1 MKRRAGYLI
10 AVLAIL
16 NGPFDL
22 CLYAQGKAGAPAKAG
37 APQTAGT
44 DDAGEPAIDE
54 VSRQAM
60 VLETELSKF
69 KSTTPEAADVMV
81 RLADLYH
88 GNQRVFGL
96 IRVTQ
101 RFVNSH
107 PQDARHAEMMLKLID
122 GLESVARNKEVTA
135 TCRQF
140 LANYPA
146 APQCPDIEMRL
157 AEALQQM
164 PNEYD
169 AAGDACRAV
178 WLRQP
183 QTDLG
188 KRYAVLAEGF
198 YSAYSDKNVYSKAAT
213 LADEMLEIMP
223 VDGLLDS
230 ITWQGVA
237 QWRRGSEW
245 AKANAASLRMI
256 SKGLPADR
264 VRLRQIHYW
273 IAQSYGSLGQWANS
287 VASYRQARAI
297 QDDMD
302 VHYALVYAMYND
314 AAVKA
319 PEMDPVVNEFFQKY
333 PDKPERLYLR
343 SLLALKYERDG
354 DKATAHRMFGELLPF
369 DASRNSNASAFLRTD
384 PSPTPNYPAL
394 EAVLV
399 QAIAS
404 NPVDYERAYLRYV
417 LAFEMYR
424 DRMKDDA
431 RMRSVLREM
440 ISQSPTN
447 DSYIRSAIDTLLYT
461 PENEQSFQ
469 SDVALILKAR
479 RDFVE
484 MAGFRSMPLSWQEQA
499 AKNDMHKAH
508 AEFMKARLAEV
519 DQDIV
524 MRHWIIGES
533 SDPAAPQSRD
543 HLILTQLGVLNEKQ
557 FQQLVSQHAYY
568 LRHYSPADQRPGCVS
583 LYGKLAQK
591 FPKDENHALAWLQTA
606 TDYGPVDV
614 AKAATD
620 HFLTFTIPVNNAD
633 LYRRLAMAADQNKD
647 PELMKRILT
656 WITATEQRL
665 GLSSGYAYYIGD
677 VLVNLNLLPEAMT
690 YWKSHIAA
698 DLNHYDSSY
707 CATRVATR
715 LMGPERI
722 QFLTELT
729 QLDSIYHGSYATW
742 LADEYFKSGDL
753 PKFQQVLQAA
763 RQKQDLILYR
773 PWSIDNT
780 LPIQWIHAL
789 RSKVD
794 ATEQDKRLIF
804 GAVRDFKA
812 GLSSAVAELALWE
825 MTAAKDVAPTGYL
838 LALQRMT
845 RTVGDTTT
853 DWDQMNIFVQSA
865 LTRKDYVTAATLLT
879 GMLSNIPQV
888 DEGRKQTA
896 RELVAQ
902 SYSRIG
908 GVGVT
913 IDEKSEI
920 APLLQAGLHLRL
932 GDETLAWD
940 TYLKNIA
947 LFDQHRYEVP
957 VDLMLFVC
965 NRHIVAGGDDN
976 HNRVEDILRG
986 WLVKYGEVKEFDT
999 SISAEVQLMLAKNFF
1014 QARRFDA
1021 ARSEYETAMNRYP
1034 DTPQAVEAE
1043 FGIGESYMAQKV
1055 YDQAE
1060 TVFEKLSN
1068 SRNSEIVVRAEF
1080 LRGVLAHRRGD
1091 PDEARSIFRAVLDK
1105 VPNVELANQAL
1116 YQLSEVYRQEER
1128 YMDQLNL
1135 LNTVGR
1141 LGRSS
1146 KRTHRPGL
1154 PLSIVVQDSDL
1165 GISRGQSKVPVIVT
1179 TEPGGDRETV
1189 YLTSGGAGRGLFRT
1203 DLDTRLGSVTQ
1214 DDHVLQLTGT
1224 DIIRCDYPDEFKKE
1238 FRKVPFS
1245 DVEILMAADARFE
1258 MASSRIIDQKKES
1271 FSDQLQKE
1279 INEAPDAGERRASQ
1293 TRPASQVKPGN
1304 QIYLRVDDPDRDH
1317 SDDPDQIVVKLNA
1330 ESGDVLQVKMQETG
1344 SHTGVFEGTAP
1355 TGELPAGA
1363 LASDTSIQHSPL
1375 MAIDRD
1381 PNTFWLS
1388 EPDGATPKFL
1398 TVDMKDLKTVNRVRI
1413 SSPRTDQHIPIRGD
1427 IMGSN
1432 DGQFWFRMATH
1443 PKPVPSPAVNEVFGS
1458 MNRRVFEGDYTG
1470 YSNWQQVV
1478 NLGRNIQPVEEAEV
1492 TELLWSR
1499 PADAG
1504 DANKPYAVIWHG
1516 LLVQD
1521 RPGAAR
1527 IAVQA
1532 NTSAVWIDQTLELE
1546 VGPGNRTVDVW
1557 LEAGTHPLT
1566 IFAATATA
1574 TQGASATIARQD
1586 HRADTIVA
1594 LPFRA
1599 ADFDLTRPNL
1609 EPAKLR
1615 APIRSDFGRAE
1626 WTMEFEPMELRYV
1639 KLVIHEFLGEAVA
1652 INHVEIAGEDD
1663 EVFIPTEYDILTL
1676 PDNEILEI
1684 AGGDIINGN
1693 YTDEFTQ
1700 GAFGTSRLLSSQ
1712 LTATYYNASVTPITY
1727 DFLKDTNGAVYTI
1740 RKTLKRI
1747 EPGER
1752 LIVEIVDFDHDTTDE
1767 SDTVA
1772 FELITS
1778 SGEAVEYIATETDK
1792 NTGIFTKEIDTSAKK
1807 EEGRILVQK
1816 GERLFL
1822 RYIDSQNTFPG
1833 HAVPRETAVYVN
1845 QPSEAQIRI
1854 LESRV
1859 IPAADPQQGPPQFI
1873 YQATDDRPETA
1884 AVAFEAPLTIEV
1896 IDPDSA
1902 KNSGSKVVVS
1912 LKTTDGATVDVEC
1925 VVSGAFTRTYNQISR
1940 ESADVIALEDGR
1952 FIGQVILQLGSSTS
1966 PSLVPVHSEMPRNL
1980 IGGPNVTDENGQ
1992 GTAVDRSLVTKIL
2005 NLTGKDR
2012 IAAQYNDEFRP
2023 KEKAKPLLAQARL
2036 VTNGKLAC
2044 TDREYEKVVTQLHVG
2059 EKLFL
2064 RVEDADRDVTDDRDV
2079 IDVGITTEF
2088 GDRETVPLFET
2099 LQHSGVFT
2107 GSLVLAPSEKPTPEN
2122 IQPDNPSVEC
2132 FFGDTLSIR
2141 YNDLSAST
2149 EHGKLE
2155 LLREVPVVIGTDGL
2169 VSAFSKT
2176 FNNEQLAVETK
2187 FHIAESYFELF
2198 KSHQELGRSAD
2209 FQSDLEAGRRVLKEV
2224 MEDYPDPKYVPRIAY
2239 LMGQFSQELKQWH
2252 EAIQSYELIVR
2263 QYSDHSLAADAQY
2276 KLAQSHEEAGDFDQ
2290 ALEAYVTLAATFPKS
2305 PLIASVMI
2313 RISDYFYKNGRF
2325 EVAAQVGEKF
2335 LEQFEGH
2342 QHSSRMAFRNGQCY
2356 FKAESFVRA
2365 GQSFDQFTKRFPDDP
2380 LCADAMFWSGE
2391 SFRKAQNN
2399 IEAFRRYNRCRWDF
2413 PASEAAK
2420 FARGRLALP
2429 EMLQQFESEATAVEN
2444 DNP

>member
-1 MKRRAGYLI
+1 MKRSAGYLI
-10 AVLAIL
+10 AFLAIL
-16 NGPFDL
+16 NGQFERTLNGQAKTTGSDT
-22 CLYAQGKAGAPAKAG
+22 AEQGV
-37 APQTAGT
+37 
-44 DDAGEPAIDE
+44 DN

-60 VLETELSKF
+60 QLETELSKF
-69 KSTTPEAADVMV
+69 QATTPEAADVMV
-81 RLADLYH
+81 RLAEVYH
-88 GNQRVFGL
+88 ANQRVFGL

-101 RFVNSH
+101 RFVNAH
-107 PQDARHAEMMLKLID
+107 PQDTRHADMMVKLID
-122 GLESVARNKEVTA
+122 GLESVSRNKEVAA

-140 LANYPA
+140 LAHYPT
-146 APQCPDIEMRL
+146 APKCAEIEVRL
-157 AEALQQM
+157 ADALQQM

-169 AAGDACRAV
+169 ATGDACRAV

-188 KRYAVLAEGF
+188 KRYAILAMT
-198 YSAYSDKNVYSKAAT
+198 YYAAYNDKNTYSKAAMFG
-213 LADEMLEIMP
+213 DQMLDSMP
-223 VDGLLDS
+223 VDGFLDAM
-230 ITWQGVA
+230 TWQGVA

-245 AKANAASLRMI
+245 AKANATSLKML
-256 SKGLPADR
+256 SKGLPLDQTR
-264 VRLRQIHYW
+264 VRQQHYW
-273 IAQSYGSLGQWANS
+273 IAQSYGYLGQWANS
-287 VASYRQARAI
+287 VVSYRQARAI
-297 QDDMD
+297 QDDTD
-302 VHYALVYAMYND
+302 VHYQLAVAMYND
-314 AAVKA
+314 AAIKA
-319 PEMDPVVNEFFQKY
+319 VELEPLVNEFFQKY

-369 DASRNSNASAFLRTD
+369 NASLNSNAAAFLRTD
-384 PSPTPNYPAL
+384 PNPTPNFPAL

-404 NPVDYERAYLRYV
+404 NPSDYERAFLRYV
-417 LAFEMYR
+417 LAFEVYR

-431 RMRSVLREM
+431 KMRAVLRQM
-440 ISQSPTN
+440 ISESPTN
-447 DSYIRSAIDTLLYT
+447 DTYVSTAIDTLLYT

-484 MAGFRSMPLSWQEQA
+484 MAAFRGMLANWQQQA
-499 AKNDMHKAH
+499 AKNDLHKAH
-508 AEFMKARLAEV
+508 AEIVKARLADA

-533 SDPAAPQSRD
+533 TDAAAPQSRD
-543 HLILTQLGVLNEKQ
+543 HLILTQLGALNDKQ
-557 FQQLVSQHAYY
+557 FQQLMSQQAYY
-568 LRHYSPADQRPGCVS
+568 LRHYAPTDQRANCVS

-591 FPKDENHALAWLQTA
+591 FPKDETYAVAWLQSA
-606 TDYGPVDV
+606 TDHGPVDV
-614 AKAATD
+614 GKAAAE
-620 HFLTFTIPVNNAD
+620 HMMTFTIPVNSAD
-633 LYRRLAMAADQNKD
+633 LYRRLALTAEQNKD
-647 PELMKRILT
+647 PELMKRVLN
-656 WITATEQRL
+656 WVVATELRL
-665 GLSSGYAYYIGD
+665 GLSQGYAYSIGD
-677 VLVNLNLLPEAMT
+677 ALVNQGFVSEGMA
-690 YWKSHIAA
+690 YWRSHLSV
-698 DLNHYDSSY
+698 DVNQYDSLY
-707 CATRVATR
+707 CATRILTR
-715 LMGPERI
+715 LVGAERI
-722 QFLTELT
+722 QFLNELM
-729 QLDSIYHGSYATW
+729 QLNTIYHGAYATW
-742 LADEYFKSGDL
+742 LADEYFKAGDFAKL
-753 PKFQQVLQAA
+753 QQVLQIA
-763 RQKQDLILYR
+763 RQKQDQKLYS
-773 PWSIDNT
+773 PWSVDSTI
-780 LPIQWIHAL
+780 PILWIHAL

-794 ATEQDKRLIF
+794 ATEADKRLVF
-804 GAVRDFKA
+804 GAVRDFKY
-812 GLSSAVAELALWE
+812 GLSEAVAELAISE
-825 MTAAKDVAPTGYL
+825 MGATKQEVSPEAYL
-838 LALQRMT
+838 LTLQKMT
-845 RTVGDTTT
+845 RLAGDTTT
-853 DWDQMNIFVQSA
+853 DWDQLNIFVQSA
-865 LTRKDYVTAATLLT
+865 LARKDYVTAATLLT
-879 GMLSNIPQV
+879 GMLSNVPQV
-888 DEGRKQTA
+888 DEARKQTA

-902 SYSRIG
+902 SYSRVG

-932 GDETLAWD
+932 GDESLAWD
-940 TYLKNIA
+940 TYQKNIA

-957 VDLMLFVC
+957 ADLMLFVC
-965 NRHIVAGGDDN
+965 NRHIVAGGDEN
-976 HNRVEDILRG
+976 HNRVEDLLRG
-986 WLVKYGEVKEFDT
+986 WLVKYGDVKEFDT
-999 SISAEVQLMLAKNFF
+999 TIAAEVQLLLAKNFF
-1014 QARRFDA
+1014 QAKRFDA

-1034 DTPQAVEAE
+1034 ETPQAIEAE

-1060 TVFEKLSN
+1060 LVFENLSHN
-1068 SRNSEIVVRAEF
+1068 RNSEIVVRAEF

-1091 PDEARSIFRAVLDK
+1091 PDEARKIFRAVLDK

-1146 KRTHRPGL
+1146 KRTHRPGM

-1165 GISRGQSKVPVIVT
+1165 GISRGQGKVPVIVS
-1179 TEPGGDRETV
+1179 TEPGGDREIV

-1203 DLDTRLGSVTQ
+1203 DLDTRLGAVTQ
-1214 DDHVLQLTGT
+1214 EDHVLQLTGL

-1245 DVEILMAADARFE
+1245 DVEIQMASDGKFE
-1258 MASSRIIDQKKES
+1258 MANSRILDEKKES

-1279 INEAPDAGERRASQ
+1279 VSETEESSQRLGSQ

-1317 SDDPDQIVVKLNA
+1317 SDDPDQIVIKLDA
-1330 ESGDVLQVKMQETG
+1330 ESGDGLQVRLQETG
-1344 SHTGVFEGTAP
+1344 PHTGVYEGTAA

-1375 MAIDRD
+1375 MAIDGD
-1381 PNTFWLS
+1381 PGTFWMS

-1398 TVDMKDLKTVNRVRI
+1398 TVDMKDLKTVNRLRI
-1413 SSPRTDQHIPIRGD
+1413 SSPRADQHIPIRGD

-1432 DGQFWFRMATH
+1432 DGQFWFRIATH
-1443 PKPVPSPAVNEVFGS
+1443 PQPAPTPAVTDEFGH
-1458 MNRRVFEGDYTG
+1458 MKRRVFEGDYTG
-1470 YSNWQQVV
+1470 YSNWQQIV
-1478 NLGRNIQPVEEAEV
+1478 NLSRNSQTVEDEDV
-1492 TELLWSR
+1492 TDLLWSR
-1499 PADAG
+1499 PTDAE
-1504 DANKPYAVIWHG
+1504 DSQKPYTVIWQG

-1532 NTSAVWIDQTLELE
+1532 NTTAVWIDQSMELP
-1546 VGPGNRTVDVW
+1546 VGSGNRTVDVW
-1557 LEAGTHPLT
+1557 LEAGTHPLV
-1566 IFAATATA
+1566 IFAATLKASE
-1574 TQGASATIARQD
+1574 GVSATIARQD
-1586 HRADTIVA
+1586 HRADSIVA

-1599 ADFDLTRPNL
+1599 ADFDITAANL

-1615 APIRSDFGRAE
+1615 APIRSDFGRSE

-1663 EVFIPTEYDILTL
+1663 EIFIPTKYDILTL
-1676 PDNEILEI
+1676 PDNDILEI
-1684 AGGDIINGN
+1684 AGGDIITGH

-1700 GAFGTSRLLSSQ
+1700 GAFGNSRLLSGQ
-1712 LTATYYNASVTPITY
+1712 LTATYYNATVTPIAY
-1727 DFLKDTNGAVYTI
+1727 DFLKDVNGAVYTQ

-1778 SGEAVEYIATETDK
+1778 SGESIPYVATETDK
-1792 NTGIFTKEIDTSAKK
+1792 STGIFTKEIDTSATQENGK
-1807 EEGRILVQK
+1807 IHVQK
-1816 GERLFL
+1816 GQRLFL
-1822 RYIDSQNTFPG
+1822 RFVDSQNTFPG
-1833 HAVPRETAVYVN
+1833 HSVPRETAVYVN

-1859 IPAADPQQGPPQFI
+1859 IPAADPQLGPPQFI
-1873 YQATDDRPETA
+1873 YQSTDDRPETA
-1884 AVAFEAPLTIEV
+1884 AVAFEAPLTVEV

-1925 VVSGAFTRTYNQISR
+1925 VVSGAFTRTFNQVSQ
-1940 ESADVIALEDGR
+1940 ESADNIALEDGR

-1966 PSLVPVHSEMPRNL
+1966 PSLVPLHSEMPRNL
-1980 IGGPNVTDENGQ
+1980 VGGPNVVDENGK
-1992 GTAVDRSLVTKIL
+1992 GSAVDRSLVTKVL

-2012 IAAQYNDEFRP
+2012 IVAVYNDAFRP
-2023 KEKAKPLLAQARL
+2023 KEKAKSLIGQARL

-2044 TDREYEKVVTQLHVG
+2044 TDREYEKAVTQLHVG

-2064 RVEDADRDVTDDRDV
+2064 RVDDADRDVTDDRDI
-2079 IDVGITTEF
+2079 IDVQITTEF
-2088 GDRETVPLFET
+2088 GDRELVPLFET

-2107 GSLVLAPSEKPTPEN
+2107 GSLVLAASEQPTPDN
-2122 IQPDNPSVEC
+2122 IATENPSVEC

-2141 YNDLSAST
+2141 YNDVSASV
-2149 EHGKLE
+2149 EQGKNE
-2155 LLREVPVVIGTDGL
+2155 LLQEVPVVIGTDGL
-2169 VSAFSKT
+2169 VTAFSKT

-2276 KLAQSHEEAGDFDQ
+2276 KLAQSYEEAGDFDQ
-2290 ALEAYVTLAATFPKS
+2290 ALEAYVTLAATYPKS

-2313 RISDYFYKNGRF
+2313 RISDYFYKNNRF

-2356 FKAESFVRA
+2356 FKAENYLKG
-2365 GQSFDQFTKRFPDDP
+2365 GQSFDEFAKRFPDDP
-2380 LCADAMFWSGE
+2380 LCGDAMFWSGE

-2399 IEAFRRYNRCRWDF
+2399 VEAFRRYNRCRWDF

>member
-1 MKRRAGYLI
+1 MKRCGAYLI
-10 AVLAIL
+10 VVLAIL
-16 NGPFDL
+16 NGRPE
-22 CLYAQGKAGAPAKAG
+22 LYLSAQEKVAAQQAS
-37 APQTAGT
+37 
-44 DDAGEPAIDE
+44 EPEIDG
-54 VSRQAM
+54 VSSQAM
-60 VLETELSKF
+60 QLETELGKF

-88 GNQRVFGL
+88 ANQRVFGL

-101 RFVNSH
+101 RFVNAHS
-107 PQDARHAEMMLKLID
+107 QDPRHVAMMLKLID
-122 GLESVARNKEVTA
+122 GLGAVARNKEVTA

-140 LANYPA
+140 LAIYPD
-146 APQCPDIEMRL
+146 APQCGDLEIRL
-157 AEALQQM
+157 AEALRQM

-169 AAGDACRAV
+169 ATGDACRAV

-188 KRYAVLAEGF
+188 RQYAVLAQT
-198 YSAYSDKNVYSKAAT
+198 YYAAYNDKNVYSKAAI
-213 LADEMLEIMP
+213 LADQMLGMMP
-223 VDGLLDS
+223 VDAFLEE
-230 ITWQGVA
+230 IAWQGVA

-245 AKANAASLRMI
+245 AKATSTSQKML
-256 SKGLPADR
+256 SKGLPADKQ
-264 VRLRQIHYW
+264 RLRQIHYW
-273 IAQSYGSLGQWANS
+273 TAQNHGYLGQWANS
-287 VASYRQARAI
+287 VVSFRQARAI
-297 QDDMD
+297 QDDVD
-302 VHYALVYAMYND
+302 VHYALVNSMYND
-314 AAVKA
+314 AALKA
-319 PEMDPVVNEFFQKY
+319 AEMDPVVTEFFQKY
-333 PDKPERLYLR
+333 PDKPDRLYLR
-343 SLLALKYERDG
+343 SLLALKYEREG
-354 DKATAHRMFGELLPF
+354 DRATAHRMFGELLPL
-369 DASRNSNASAFLRTD
+369 DASRNSNASAFLRTA
-384 PSPTPNYPAL
+384 PTPEPNTTPNYAPL

-404 NPVDYERAYLRYV
+404 NPNDYERAYLRYV
-417 LAFEMYR
+417 LAFEVYR
-424 DRMKDDA
+424 DRIKADA
-431 RMRSVLREM
+431 KMRDVLRQM

-447 DSYIRSAIDTLLYT
+447 DSYVRSAIETLLYT

-484 MAGFRSMPLSWQEQA
+484 MEGFRSMPRSWQQQA
-499 AKNDMHKAH
+499 EKNDMHKAH
-508 AEFMKARLAEV
+508 AAFLKTQL
-519 DQDIV
+519 DQADQNIV

-533 SDPAAPQSRD
+533 ADASAPQSRE
-543 HLILTQLGVLNEKQ
+543 HLILTQLGAINDRQ
-557 FQQLVSQHAYY
+557 FQKLLSQQAYY
-568 LRHYSPADQRPGCVS
+568 LRHYSPADQRPKCVA
-583 LYGKLAQK
+583 LYGQLARK
-591 FPKDENHALAWLQTA
+591 FSADETLALAYVQSA

-614 AKAATD
+614 AKAAAE
-620 HFLTFTIPVNNAD
+620 HVLTTTILANNAE

-647 PELMKRILT
+647 PELMKRVLG
-656 WITATEQRL
+656 WIMATEQRL
-665 GLSSGYAYYIGD
+665 GPSTGYAYAIGD
-677 VLVNLNLLPEAMT
+677 TLAILGLQPEAMA
-690 YWKSHIAA
+690 YWRSHYAV
-698 DLNHYDSSY
+698 DPNHYDSSY
-707 CATRVATR
+707 CAARISAKLVDAER
-715 LMGPERI
+715 L

-729 QLDSIYHGSYATW
+729 QLNSVYQGSYATW
-742 LADEYFKSGDL
+742 LADEYLKLGDLQKFKST
-753 PKFQQVLQAA
+753 LQAA
-763 RQKQDLILYR
+763 RQKQDQTVYR
-773 PWSIDNT
+773 PWSLDSA
-780 LPIQWIHAL
+780 LPVQWVHAL

-794 ATEQDKRLIF
+794 ASAPDKQLVF
-804 GAVRDFKA
+804 STVRDFNY
-812 GLSSAVAELALWE
+812 GLSAAVAQLALWE
-825 MTAAKDVAPTGYL
+825 METARELAPTAYL

-845 RTVGDTTT
+845 RTAGDTTT
-853 DWDQMNIFVQSA
+853 DWDQMNIFGQSA
-865 LTRKDYVTAATLLT
+865 LSRKDYATAATLLT
-879 GMLSNIPQV
+879 GMLANIPQV

-896 RELVAQ
+896 RELVSQ

-932 GDETLAWD
+932 GDENLAWD
-940 TYLKNIA
+940 TYQKNIA
-947 LFDQHRYEVP
+947 LFDQNRFAVP

-965 NRHIVAGGDDN
+965 NRHIIAGGEEN

-999 SISAEVQLMLAKNFF
+999 SIAAEVQLLLAKNFF
-1014 QARRFDA
+1014 QAKRFDV
-1021 ARSEYETAMNRYP
+1021 ARSEYETVMNRYP
-1034 DTPQAVEAE
+1034 EMPQAVEAE

-1060 TVFEKLSN
+1060 AVFEKLSL
-1068 SRNSEIVVRAEF
+1068 SRNTEIVVRAEF

-1091 PDEARSIFRAVLDK
+1091 PDEARNIFRAVLDK
-1105 VPNVELANQAL
+1105 VPNVELANQVL

-1146 KRTHRPGL
+1146 KRTHRPGM

-1179 TEPGGDRETV
+1179 TEPGGDKETV

-1203 DLDTRLGSVTQ
+1203 DLDTKLGTVTR
-1214 DDHVLQLTGT
+1214 DDHVLQLTGK
-1224 DIIRCDYPDEFKKE
+1224 DIIHCDYPEEFKKE
-1238 FRKVPFS
+1238 FRRVPLS
-1245 DVEILMAADARFE
+1245 DVEIHMAADGEFE
-1258 MASSRIIDQKKES
+1258 MASSRILDEKKES

-1279 INEAPDAGERRASQ
+1279 INEASESDLQLASQ
-1293 TRPASQVKPGN
+1293 TRPASQIKPGN
-1304 QIYLRVDDPDRDH
+1304 QIYLRVEDPDRDH
-1317 SDDPDQIVVKLNA
+1317 TDDSDQIVVKLSA

-1344 SHTGVFEGTAP
+1344 LHTGIFEGTAL

-1381 PNTFWLS
+1381 PATFWMS

-1398 TVDMKDLKTVNRVRI
+1398 TVDMKDLRSVNRVRI
-1413 SSPRTDQHIPIRGD
+1413 SSPRPDQHIPIRGD
-1427 IMGSN
+1427 LMGSN
-1432 DGQFWFRMATH
+1432 DGQFWFRIATH
-1443 PKPVPSPAVNEVFGS
+1443 PRPTPTPAVTEEFVA
-1458 MNRRVFEGDYTG
+1458 MRRRVFEGNYTG
-1470 YSNWQQVV
+1470 YSNWQQIL
-1478 NLGRNIQPVEEAEV
+1478 NLSKNIQPTEDEEV

-1499 PADAG
+1499 PADAEG
-1504 DANKPYAVIWHG
+1504 AQNPYAVIWQG

-1532 NTSAVWIDQTLELE
+1532 NTTAIWIDQSLELE

-1566 IFAATATA
+1566 IFAAAVNA
-1574 TQGASATIARQD
+1574 SQGVSATIARQD

-1594 LPFRA
+1594 LPFRTS
-1599 ADFDLTRPNL
+1599 DFDLTRPNSG
-1609 EPAKLR
+1609 PAKLR
-1615 APIRSDFGRAE
+1615 APIRSDFGRTE

-1639 KLVIHEFLGEAVA
+1639 KFVIHEFLGEAVA

-1663 EVFIPTEYDILTL
+1663 EIFIPTEFDILTL
-1676 PDNEILEI
+1676 PDNETLEI
-1684 AGGDIINGN
+1684 AGGDVITGN

-1700 GAFGTSRLLSSQ
+1700 GAFGNSRLLSSQ

-1727 DFLKDTNGAVYTI
+1727 DFQKDANGTVYTV
-1740 RKTLKRI
+1740 RKVLKRI

-1752 LIVEIVDFDHDTTDE
+1752 LIVEIVDFDHDTTDTA
-1767 SDTVA
+1767 DTVP

-1778 SGEAVEYIATETDK
+1778 SGKALEYVATETNK
-1792 NTGIFTKEIDTSAKK
+1792 STGIFTKEIDTSAS
-1807 EEGRILVQK
+1807 EEQGKVRVQK

-1845 QPSEAQIRI
+1845 QPSEAQVRI

-1859 IPAADPQQGPPQFI
+1859 IPAPEGQQVLPQFI
-1873 YQATDDRPETA
+1873 YQATDDRLETA

-1912 LKTTDGATVDVEC
+1912 LKTTDGAVVEVEC
-1925 VVSGAFTRTYNQISR
+1925 VVSGAFTRTYNQVSR
-1940 ESADVIALEDGR
+1940 ESADVIALDDGR
-1952 FIGQVILQLGSSTS
+1952 FIGQIILQLGSSTS

-1980 IGGPNVTDENGQ
+1980 IGGPDVKEESGQ
-1992 GTAVDRSLVTKIL
+1992 GSAVDRSLVTKVL

-2012 IAAQYNDEFRP
+2012 ISALYNDALRP
-2023 KEKAKPLLAQARL
+2023 DEKAKILSAQARL

-2044 TDREYEKVVTQLHVG
+2044 TDREYEKSVTQLHVG

-2064 RVEDADRDVTDDRDV
+2064 RVEDADRDVTDERDV
-2079 IDVGITTEF
+2079 IDVQLTTEF
-2088 GDRETVPLFET
+2088 GDKETVPLFET

-2107 GSLVLAPSEKPTPEN
+2107 GSLVLAASENPTPGN
-2122 IQPDNPSVEC
+2122 ITAEDPAIEC

-2141 YNDLSAST
+2141 YVDLSAST
-2149 EHGKLE
+2149 EQGKQE
-2155 LLREVPVVIGTDGL
+2155 LLQEVPVVIGTDGL
-2169 VSAFSKT
+2169 VTAFSKT

-2209 FQSDLEAGRRVLKEV
+2209 FLTDLEAGRRVLREV

-2239 LMGQFSQELKQWH
+2239 LMGQFSQELKQWR

-2276 KLAQSHEEAGDFDQ
+2276 KLAQCHEEAGDFDQ

-2325 EVAAQVGEKF
+2325 EVAAQVGQKF

-2356 FKAESFVRA
+2356 FKAKDYTKA
-2365 GQSFDQFTKRFPDDP
+2365 GLSFDRFAKRFPEDP
-2380 LCADAMFWSGE
+2380 LCADAVFWSGE
-2391 SFRKAQNN
+2391 SYRNANN
-2399 IEAFRRYNRCRWDF
+2399 IREAFQRYNTCHWDY

-2429 EMLQQFESEATAVEN
+2429 EMLQQFEAEAAAVEN
-2444 DNP
+2444 NNQ